1 MFQPTSENKRGNGV
15 IIRSYRHE
23 DEVQWVRCRALSFL
37 DTAYFDHVLR
47 EKEKYDHDAIELV
60 ATLDEEIIG
69 LIDIEIE
76 RESGSICSNH
86 ETTSGM
92 IWHLAVHPDF
102 RRKGIAKKLLYRAIE
117 IAQEKGIRRLE
128 AWTRDDEWVMKWY
141 ERMGFIKKSSYLQVF
156 VEGRE
161 ELKEA
166 LKSNISGLHLVTA
179 FAHYVGTAND
189 EIKSK
194 FKRVHETSQY
204 ELWINQTTPSGETI
218 TT

>member
-1 MFQPTSENKRGNGV
+1 
-15 IIRSYRHE
+15 
-23 DEVQWVRCRALSFL
+23 
-37 DTAYFDHVLR
+37 
-47 EKEKYDHDAIELV
+47 
-60 ATLDEEIIG
+60 
-69 LIDIEIE
+69 
-76 RESGSICSNH
+76 
-86 ETTSGM
+86 M
-92 IWHLAVHPDF
+92 IM
-102 RRKGIAKKLLYRAIE
+102 KGIAKKLLYRAIE
-117 IAQEKGIRRLE
+117 IAQEKGVRRLE

-218 TT
+218 TTCQGLQRT